1 MTDLNAFSD
10 AAFDPKL
17 FINQACTGKTGDEP
31 LER

>member
-10 AAFDPKL
+10 EAFDLKKY
-17 FINQACTGKTGDEP
+17 INAACAGKTGDEP